1 MKEERL
7 LRAFSEVDD
16 KFVEGSA
23 PINLNENEDT
33 FFEQSAPQIITVK
46 KHSPIMKI
54 AGIGAACAAAVGIG
68 FALKFLAS
76 QGNTGLLTNPAANP
90 GDNVSLTERGQ
101 YINDCLAVVKR
112 WDELAINEQY
122 NLFTFYGSNFNSGGN
137 TVSNTVSE
145 DMLYGFLGNVTAQ
158 GYDIYEDKTY
168 EKEASVYSIK
178 NLSEKGVLAV
188 KFAEDENYYIY
199 FTYDYKPYTL
209 GEFIEELNLREN
221 IVFGST
227 ASCRTVENGYLTY
240 MIDETYSGIDSE
252 KIWELLSDADIRTES
267 IFDYKDFD
275 ERLET
280 ELEFSVDIP
289 IFGIKNH
296 SMQVTK
302 GGYVHTNMFFGQS
315 MLFNVGKD
323 KTDAFVKY
331 VKENCKGEI
340 VRKSEQKTD
349 EDSLAYIE
357 EQFSNRKHQTDG
369 ETSPSYDPTKS
380 NSADTA
386 PEYPELPQ

>member
-7 LRAFSEVDD
+7 LRALGEVND
-16 KFVEGSA
+16 KFIESSA
-23 PINLNENEDT
+23 PINLDENSVEET
-33 FFEQSAPQIITVK
+33 FYEQSEPQIITVK
-46 KHSPIMKI
+46 SKSPIMKI

-68 FALKFLAS
+68 FAVKFMAS
-76 QGNTGLLTNPAANP
+76 QANTGLLTNPAANP
-90 GDNVSLTERGQ
+90 AENVSLSERGQ
-101 YINDCLAVVKR
+101 YINDAIAVVPR
-112 WDELAINEQY
+112 WDELSINEQY
-122 NLFTFYGSNFNSGGN
+122 NLFTLYGSYFNSGFNSGG
-137 TVSNTVSE
+137 STVSE

-168 EKEASVYSIK
+168 EKEASVFSIK
-178 NLSEKGVLAV
+178 NITEKGVVAV

-199 FTYDYKPYTL
+199 FTHDYDPYTL
-209 GEFIEELNLREN
+209 GEFIEDLNLREN

-240 MIDETYSGIDSE
+240 MIDEIYSGVDSE

-289 IFGIKNH
+289 VLGIENL

-331 VKENCKGEI
+331 VKENCKGDV
-340 VRKSEQKTD
+340 VRKSELKTD
-349 EDSLAYIE
+349 ENPE
-357 EQFSNRKHQTDG
+357 PDG
-369 ETSPSYDPTKS
+369 ETSPAYDPTKS
-380 NSADTA
+380 NPTDLT
-386 PEYPELPQ
+386 PEYPDLSQ